1 MKRFEYQEVKIKYNN
16 LIKSLNELGFSGWE
30 LVVIT
35 NFRFNSVSLILK
47 REKETW

>member
-16 LIKSLNELGFSGWE
+16 LIKSLNELGSSGWE
-30 LVVIT
+30 LVGIT